1 GLNTILGRLSE
12 KYDVEFS
19 QPEKFS
25 ARRMPLGINLR
36 DKNVEVPLDHWG
48 SGTQNRTQILM
59 AVLQASR
66 IKTTDSPDDKITP
79 IVVIEEPEA
88 FLHPSAQSEFG
99 RILRTL
105 SEEFDVQTIVTTHSP
120 YMLNR
125 EEPGSNILL
134 CRQVK
139 RGKAY
144 ETRIVDT
151 SGGEWMAPFSE
162 HLGIAAS
169 EFSSWRP
176 VFSSYRSKVLLAEGD
191 TDKQYFE
198 LFQKNLSDSLD
209 ALDSEIAVVAY
220 GGKDTLK
227 NTLLVQFVLS
237 SFDNV
242 YVTYDLD
249 AHEEAKSAL
258 ARLGLKETQNF
269 LPLGVAKPGKE
280 CIEGLL
286 PDRVLASV
294 NGRETDLVMALGDS
308 KRRREAKEKLKKLYL
323 EEFRK
328 HSDYTKKEL
337 EEFGKVIRA
346 INSKFRK

>member
-1 GLNTILGRLSE
+1 
-12 KYDVEFS
+12 
-19 QPEKFS
+19 
-25 ARRMPLGINLR
+25 
-36 DKNVEVPLDHWG
+36 
-48 SGTQNRTQILM
+48 
-59 AVLQASR
+59 
-66 IKTTDSPDDKITP
+66 
-79 IVVIEEPEA
+79 
-88 FLHPSAQSEFG
+88 
-99 RILRTL
+99 
-105 SEEFDVQTIVTTHSP
+105 
-120 YMLNR
+120 MLNR

-134 CRQVK
+134 VGKLKEEK
-139 RGKAY
+139 RMRPASSIRLGENGWHRSPSISESPLASSP
-144 ETRIVDT
+144 VGVPS
-151 SGGEWMAPFSE
+151 SGRTDRGAP
-162 HLGIAAS
+162 G
-169 EFSSWRP
+169 
-176 VFSSYRSKVLLAEGD
+176 EGD

-227 NTLLVQFVLS
+227 DTLLVQFVLS

-286 PDRVLASV
+286 PDRILASV
-294 NGRETDLVMALGDS
+294 NGRETNLVMALGDS

-323 EEFRK
+323 EELGNTLT
-328 HSDYTKKEL
+328 TKK
-337 EEFGKVIRA
+337 GARGIRQGHQSDQLQVPK
-346 INSKFRK
+346 ITDLSTRE